1 MVNSLA
7 MLITRLA
14 KIVMCLV
21 LAVFC
26 LLIAYDNIADYNAN
40 YEFVQHVM
48 SMDTTFPGN
57 ELRYSRHHQS
67 NPLADLLR
75 ADHYC
80 RGPHRRTFP
89 RRRQFR

>member
-1 MVNSLA
+1 

-40 YEFVQHVM
+40 YEFVEHVL

-57 ELRYSRHHQS
+57 ELRIAPSPIQPFGGSSTR
-67 NPLADLLR
+67 
-75 ADHYC
+75 
-80 RGPHRRTFP
+80 
-89 RRRQFR
+89 

>member
-1 MVNSLA
+1 
-7 MLITRLA
+7 MLITRIA

-26 LLIAYDNIADYNAN
+26 LLVAYDNVADYNAN

-57 ELRYSRHHQS
+57 ELDIAPSPIQS
-67 NPLADLLR
+67 SGR
-75 ADHYC
+75 SSM
-80 RGPHRRTFP
+80 R
-89 RRRQFR
+89 